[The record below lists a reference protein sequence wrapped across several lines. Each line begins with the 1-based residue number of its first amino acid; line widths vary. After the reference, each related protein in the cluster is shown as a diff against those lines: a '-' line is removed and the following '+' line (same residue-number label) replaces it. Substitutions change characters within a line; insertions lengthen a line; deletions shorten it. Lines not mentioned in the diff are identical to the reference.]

1 MINNTWEAIMEE
13 LVFKQNNAL
22 TNVPDISLVPVLAD
36 EDVSLVSYTKYP
48 LSKLN
53 SLGVAFEPLTSAI
66 HNVFGASGGTT
77 QLCQVTVPAGT
88 HLASFKSGVG
98 NLGTVLNANN
108 QIAGQAVINPLV
120 CNPTMLFM
128 AAALASIDKK
138 LDSILET
145 QHDMMEFLEQKEESE
160 LRGNLRFLAD
170 VFNNFRFN
178 WNNEIFKN
186 AGHIKVL
193 DIRQSAEQKI
203 DFYQKQIQS
212 KLKKKAL
219 VQSNQDVKKRLEKIS
234 SQFKDYQLAL
244 YLFSFSSFMEV
255 MLLENYDSEYLSGIT
270 QRIEEYSFAYRDLY
284 TRSYDQLAGNAK
296 STVQSFL
303 LRGLASASRATGEA
317 IAKIPVINKSQIDE
331 NMIASGEKLA
341 DYQERR
347 TVQAMNSLIDKQSS
361 CVRPFIES
369 INSVSK
375 LYNKPIV
382 MLFDND
388 SVYLPA

>member
-13 LVFKQNNAL
+13 LVFKQKNAL

-36 EDVSLVSYTKYP
+36 EDVSLASYTKYP

-178 WNNEIFKN
+178 WNNEKFKN

-219 VQSNQDVKKRLEKIS
+219 VQSDQDVKKRLEKIS
-234 SQFKDYQLAL
+234 SQFKDY
-244 YLFSFSSFMEV
+244 FFNSFMENTPAV
-255 MLLENYDSEYLSGIT
+255 AEYVAKQENEKAADYRNSSGGNLLFRPIALTEFLSAALKLYKEEEQSFDPVFRKLSRVPLIISEEPWRGLLWDGARIINRASRPLIQSIILYLSDSEMLDEK
-270 QRIEEYSFAYRDLY
+270 RYSNMVEGY
-284 TRSYDQLAGNAK
+284 AK
-296 STVQSFL
+296 
-303 LRGLASASRATGEA
+303 A
-317 IAKIPVINKSQIDE
+317 
-331 NMIASGEKLA
+331 
-341 DYQERR
+341 
-347 TVQAMNSLIDKQSS
+347 
-361 CVRPFIES
+361 
-369 INSVSK
+369 INSTAEYAEQILHRVK
-375 LYNKPIV
+375 NEK
-382 MLFDND
+382 
-388 SVYLPA
+388 

>member
-1 MINNTWEAIMEE
+1 MED
-13 LVFKQNNAL
+13 LVLKQNHALLNA
-22 TNVPDISLVPVLAD
+22 PDISLLPVLAD
-36 EDVSLVSYTKYP
+36 EDVSLVSYSKYP
-48 LSKLN
+48 LSKLS
-53 SLGVAFEPLTSAI
+53 SLGVAFEPLSSAI
-66 HNVFGASGGTT
+66 QNVFGSASGTT

-88 HLASFKSGVG
+88 HLASFKNGVG
-98 NLGTVLNANN
+98 NLGTVLDANN

-145 QHDMMEFLEQKEESE
+145 QHDMMAFLEQKEESE
-160 LRGNLRFLAD
+160 LRGNLRFLED
-170 VFNNFRFN
+170 VFNNYRFN
-178 WNNEIFKN
+178 WNNEKYKS

-203 DFYQKQIQS
+203 DFYQKQIES
-212 KLKKKAL
+212 KLKKKTL
-219 VQSNQDVKKRLEKIS
+219 IQSDQDVKKRLDKIR

-270 QRIEEYSFAYRDLY
+270 QRIEEYAFAYRDLY
-284 TRSYDQLAGNAK
+284 TRSYNQLAGNAK
-296 STVQSFL
+296 TTVQSVL
-303 LRGLASASRATGEA
+303 LRGLATASRATGEA
-317 IAKIPVINKSQIDE
+317 IAKIPVISKSQIDE
-331 NMIASGEKLA
+331 TMIASGEKLA
-341 DYQERR
+341 DIQERR
-347 TVQAMNSLIDKQSS
+347 TAQTMSSLIDKQSS

-369 INSVSK
+369 INSVSR

-388 SVYLPA
+388 SLYLPA

>member
-1 MINNTWEAIMEE
+1 
-13 LVFKQNNAL
+13 
-22 TNVPDISLVPVLAD
+22 
-36 EDVSLVSYTKYP
+36 
-48 LSKLN
+48 
-53 SLGVAFEPLTSAI
+53 
-66 HNVFGASGGTT
+66 
-77 QLCQVTVPAGT
+77 
-88 HLASFKSGVG
+88 
-98 NLGTVLNANN
+98 
-108 QIAGQAVINPLV
+108 
-120 CNPTMLFM
+120 
-128 AAALASIDKK
+128 
-138 LDSILET
+138 
-145 QHDMMEFLEQKEESE
+145 
-160 LRGNLRFLAD
+160 
-170 VFNNFRFN
+170 
-178 WNNEIFKN
+178 
-186 AGHIKVL
+186 
-193 DIRQSAEQKI
+193 
-203 DFYQKQIQS
+203 
-212 KLKKKAL
+212 
-219 VQSNQDVKKRLEKIS
+219 
-234 SQFKDYQLAL
+234 
-244 YLFSFSSFMEV
+244 MEV
-255 MLLENYDSEYLSGIT
+255 MLLENFDSEYLSGIT

>member
-1 MINNTWEAIMEE
+1 MEE

-36 EDVSLVSYTKYP
+36 EDVSLASYTKYP

-178 WNNEIFKN
+178 WNNEKFKN

-203 DFYQKQIQS
+203 DFYQKQIQN

-219 VQSNQDVKKRLEKIS
+219 VQSDQDVKKRLEKIS
-234 SQFKDYQLAL
+234 SQFKDY
-244 YLFSFSSFMEV
+244 FFNSFMENTPAV
-255 MLLENYDSEYLSGIT
+255 AEYVAKQENEKAADYRNSSGGNLLFRPIALTEFLSAALKLYKEEEQSFDPVFRKLSRVPLIISEEPWRGLLWDGARIINRASRPLIQSIILYLSDSEMLDEK
-270 QRIEEYSFAYRDLY
+270 RYSNMVEGY
-284 TRSYDQLAGNAK
+284 AK
-296 STVQSFL
+296 
-303 LRGLASASRATGEA
+303 A
-317 IAKIPVINKSQIDE
+317 
-331 NMIASGEKLA
+331 
-341 DYQERR
+341 
-347 TVQAMNSLIDKQSS
+347 
-361 CVRPFIES
+361 
-369 INSVSK
+369 INSTAEYAEQILHRVK
-375 LYNKPIV
+375 NEK
-382 MLFDND
+382 
-388 SVYLPA
+388 

>member
-1 MINNTWEAIMEE
+1 MEE

-145 QHDMMEFLEQKEESE
+145 QHDMMEFLEQKEESK
-160 LRGNLRFLAD
+160 A
-170 VFNNFRFN
+170 
-178 WNNEIFKN
+178 
-186 AGHIKVL
+186 
-193 DIRQSAEQKI
+193 
-203 DFYQKQIQS
+203 
-212 KLKKKAL
+212 KAL
-219 VQSNQDVKKRLEKIS
+219 DATVVTNENYKPNSAQLPNLCEELGVSCIS
-234 SQFKDYQLAL
+234 YDD
-244 YLFSFSSFMEV
+244 FME
-255 MLLENYDSEYLSGIT
+255 I
-270 QRIEEYSFAYRDLY
+270 
-284 TRSYDQLAGNAK
+284 
-296 STVQSFL
+296 
-303 LRGLASASRATGEA
+303 
-317 IAKIPVINKSQIDE
+317 
-331 NMIASGEKLA
+331 
-341 DYQERR
+341 
-347 TVQAMNSLIDKQSS
+347 
-361 CVRPFIES
+361 
-369 INSVSK
+369 VSK
-375 LYNKPIV
+375 
-382 MLFDND
+382 
-388 SVYLPA
+388 

>member
-1 MINNTWEAIMEE
+1 MEE
-13 LVFKQNNAL
+13 LVFKQKNAL

-36 EDVSLVSYTKYP
+36 EDVSLASYTKYP

-178 WNNEIFKN
+178 WNNEKFKN

-219 VQSNQDVKKRLEKIS
+219 VQSDQDVKKRLEKIS
-234 SQFKDYQLAL
+234 SQFKDY
-244 YLFSFSSFMEV
+244 FFNSFMENTPTV
-255 MLLENYDSEYLSGIT
+255 AEYVAKQENEKAADYRNSSGGNLLFRPIALTEFLSAALKLYKEEEQSFDPVFRKLSRVPLIISEEPWRGLLWDGARIINRASRPLIQSIILYLTDSEMLDEK
-270 QRIEEYSFAYRDLY
+270 RYSNMVEGY
-284 TRSYDQLAGNAK
+284 AK
-296 STVQSFL
+296 
-303 LRGLASASRATGEA
+303 A
-317 IAKIPVINKSQIDE
+317 
-331 NMIASGEKLA
+331 
-341 DYQERR
+341 
-347 TVQAMNSLIDKQSS
+347 
-361 CVRPFIES
+361 
-369 INSVSK
+369 INSTAEYAEQILHRVK
-375 LYNKPIV
+375 NEK
-382 MLFDND
+382 
-388 SVYLPA
+388 

>member
-1 MINNTWEAIMEE
+1 MEE
-13 LVFKQNNAL
+13 LVFKQKNAL

-36 EDVSLVSYTKYP
+36 EDVSLASYTKYP

-178 WNNEIFKN
+178 WNNEKFKN

-203 DFYQKQIQS
+203 DFYQKQIQN

-219 VQSNQDVKKRLEKIS
+219 VQSDQDVKKRLEKIS
-234 SQFKDYQLAL
+234 SQFKDY
-244 YLFSFSSFMEV
+244 FFNSFMENTPAV
-255 MLLENYDSEYLSGIT
+255 AEYVAKQENEKAADYRNSSGGNLLFRPIALTEFLSAALKLYKEEEQSFDPVFRKLSRVPLIISEEPWRGLLWDGARIINRASRPLIQSIILYLSDSEMLDEK
-270 QRIEEYSFAYRDLY
+270 RYSNMVEGY
-284 TRSYDQLAGNAK
+284 AK
-296 STVQSFL
+296 
-303 LRGLASASRATGEA
+303 A
-317 IAKIPVINKSQIDE
+317 
-331 NMIASGEKLA
+331 
-341 DYQERR
+341 
-347 TVQAMNSLIDKQSS
+347 
-361 CVRPFIES
+361 
-369 INSVSK
+369 INSTAEYAEQILHRVK
-375 LYNKPIV
+375 NEK
-382 MLFDND
+382 
-388 SVYLPA
+388 